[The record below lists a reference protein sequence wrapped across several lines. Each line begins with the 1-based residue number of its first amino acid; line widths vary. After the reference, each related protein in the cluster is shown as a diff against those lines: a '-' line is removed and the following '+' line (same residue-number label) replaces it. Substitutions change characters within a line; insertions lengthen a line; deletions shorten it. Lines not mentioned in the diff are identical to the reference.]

1 MSFVCV
7 HCLSLYAVRFY
18 ARNILSLCV
27 CCWCAACYRY
37 YFPPTKR
44 QIWVRVQATNEW
56 LAAIIS
62 HHHRA
67 KPKAID
73 KDRGRERNTRITNRI
88 EYTFTFSRIHLFA
101 RSFIRSFVV
110 PIYLHRHAADKY
122 YHFWLQK
129 QQQQPPGLFLS
140 HFARSFVV
148 AFFQLNC
155 SFFLHFFSIL
165 SIFRR

>member
-101 RSFIRSFVV
+101 RSFVHLLFPFICIGTLQINIITSGYKNNNNNRQDSSFH
-110 PIYLHRHAADKY
+110 ILRAR
-122 YHFWLQK
+122 L
-129 QQQQPPGLFLS
+129 LS
-140 HFARSFVV
+140 PSF
-148 AFFQLNC
+148 
-155 SFFLHFFSIL
+155 S
-165 SIFRR
+165 